1 MITMTLDT
9 DSSFSGE
16 TYHID
21 LEPVGRRIRIR
32 AGQSLL
38 EAAQGAGVELVA
50 MCGGVGI
57 CEGCLV
63 RVASGK
69 FNLPGSEE
77 QAKLTP
83 ERLAQGYRLACQ
95 TIPQSDCRVDIP
107 PESLTTAQRLQVEGQ
122 EMEVDLDPPV
132 VALDVVIEPPTITD
146 LRSDLTRLVDAAKK
160 SAGGQPILAT
170 PLLASF
176 SDRLRAQGWKAR
188 LALRGVEIVAILP
201 HPEEGNRDNLNL
213 DEQSEQ
219 VEFPR
224 FTPHVSRFTL
234 LGVAFDIGSTKLAGY
249 LVNLESG
256 ETLARAGAMNPQIGY
271 GEDVVSRILYTN
283 EHADGRQVLQS
294 RLVAALNDLI
304 AGMCAEAGASPEQV
318 VEVVAA
324 GNTAMHHLFAG
335 LPVRQLG
342 ASPYVAAA
350 SEAMELRAASLG
362 LQVAPGAYVYLP
374 PNIAGYVGAD
384 HVAMQLAT
392 GLGEAD
398 VLKRGNVI
406 ALDIGTNTEISLSA
420 EGRILSCS
428 CASGPAFEGAHISE
442 GMRAAPGA
450 IERVQVE
457 TKADGG
463 VLFLIHTIE
472 NRPAVGICGSGIL
485 DAVATLLQV
494 GAIDPKGNMLRDHP
508 LVRVENSKRS
518 VSLIPVE
525 ESGNGREVA
534 ITRKDVNEIQLAKGA
549 IRSGVEIL
557 LEDAGLTYE
566 QIDEFIVAGAFGTY
580 LDLGSAVKVGMFPP
594 LPRERFQQVGNAA
607 GAGARQ
613 MLVSLDRRKTAARL
627 AHETEYIELTIHPAF
642 RDVFVRELMFGDE

>member
-1 MITMTLDT
+1 
-9 DSSFSGE
+9 
-16 TYHID
+16 
-21 LEPVGRRIRIR
+21 
-32 AGQSLL
+32 
-38 EAAQGAGVELVA
+38 
-50 MCGGVGI
+50 
-57 CEGCLV
+57 
-63 RVASGK
+63 
-69 FNLPGSEE
+69 
-77 QAKLTP
+77 
-83 ERLAQGYRLACQ
+83 
-95 TIPQSDCRVDIP
+95 
-107 PESLTTAQRLQVEGQ
+107 
-122 EMEVDLDPPV
+122 
-132 VALDVVIEPPTITD
+132 
-146 LRSDLTRLVDAAKK
+146 
-160 SAGGQPILAT
+160 
-170 PLLASF
+170 
-176 SDRLRAQGWKAR
+176 
-188 LALRGVEIVAILP
+188 
-201 HPEEGNRDNLNL
+201 
-213 DEQSEQ
+213 
-219 VEFPR
+219 
-224 FTPHVSRFTL
+224 
-234 LGVAFDIGSTKLAGY
+234 
-249 LVNLESG
+249 
-256 ETLARAGAMNPQIGY
+256 
-271 GEDVVSRILYTN
+271 
-283 EHADGRQVLQS
+283 
-294 RLVAALNDLI
+294 
-304 AGMCAEAGASPEQV
+304 
-318 VEVVAA
+318 
-324 GNTAMHHLFAG
+324 
-335 LPVRQLG
+335 
-342 ASPYVAAA
+342 
-350 SEAMELRAASLG
+350 
-362 LQVAPGAYVYLP
+362 VYLP